1 MVPDTTQP
9 PHASPSA
16 PPWIF
21 MVLIVPFGLVGGFLG
36 VALAYELKQ
45 AGISAAAI
53 AGLIALSYVPN
64 TWKFLWAPLVDLS
77 WTRALVPGLH
87 PGDRPGH
94 GGHGL
99 VLARCAALGRADGGD
114 ADHQR
119 HQHRLRHVGGQPDGP
134 QHRRRGEG
142 PAAGWFQAG
151 NLGGGRWAVAWPCGW
166 CRTGRSRCWPR
177 AG

>member
-1 MVPDTTQP
+1 MVPHHP
-9 PHASPSA
+9 APHASPSA

-77 WTRALVPGLH
+77 WTRRHWYLASTLVTGL
-87 PGDRPGH
+87 GM
-94 GGHGL
+94 
-99 VLARCAALGRADGGD
+99 
-114 ADHQR
+114 
-119 HQHRLRHVGGQPDGP
+119 
-134 QHRRRGEG
+134 
-142 PAAGWFQAG
+142 
-151 NLGGGRWAVAWPCGW
+151 VAWPGSRAMRC
-166 CRTGRSRCWPR
+166 TGAR
-177 AG
+177 

>member
-1 MVPDTTQP
+1 
-9 PHASPSA
+9 
-16 PPWIF
+16 

-77 WTRALVPGLH
+77 WTRRHWYLASTLVTGLGMVAMAWFSRDALHWGALTVVMLITNVTSTVSGMSVDSLMAH
-87 PGDRPGH
+87 STADEEKGRPPAGSRP
-94 GGHGL
+94 
-99 VLARCAALGRADGGD
+99 ATWAA
-114 ADHQR
+114 
-119 HQHRLRHVGGQPDGP
+119 
-134 QHRRRGEG
+134 
-142 PAAGWFQAG
+142 
-151 NLGGGRWAVAWPCGW
+151 GRWAVAWPCGW